1 MISSAR
7 ATALCLAMTI
17 LPAVAAGQQTD
28 AQWLEDCA
36 DRRDRGNLVRFC
48 DVRVSQMAAPG
59 GTLRVDPG
67 ANGGIAIEGWSGRGI
82 EIHARIEARAE
93 TEASARGL
101 ADGVRVTTGA
111 AGIGA
116 TGPDSD
122 RYSNWHV
129 SFVVYVPETSDLE
142 LSTLN
147 GPLSVRGVTGRMQ
160 LEAVNGPVSLRDVGG
175 NVYARAQN
183 GPLSITLSG
192 SGWQGEGLDA
202 ETLNGPVT
210 LTVPDN
216 YNAELLAGTDNGP
229 FSSDIPLTV
238 TLRGRMRG
246 PINATLG
253 RGGAPIRVVTTNG
266 PIQIRRTA
274 QGL

>member
-1 MISSAR
+1 MIRSAR
-7 ATALCLAMTI
+7 AATLCLAMSL
-17 LPAVAAGQQTD
+17 LPAFAAAQQTD

-36 DRRDRGNLVRFC
+36 ERRDRGNLVRFC

-59 GTLRVDPG
+59 GAIRVDPG
-67 ANGGIAIEGWSGRGI
+67 ENGGIAIEGWTGRGI

-93 TEASARGL
+93 TDAAARGL
-101 ADGVRVTTGA
+101 ADAVRVTTGA
-111 AGIGA
+111 AGIG
-116 TGPDSD
+116 TSGPDSD

-129 SFVVYVPETSDLE
+129 SFVVYVPEASDLE

-147 GPLSVRGVTGRMQ
+147 GPLSVRGVTGRME
-160 LEAVNGPVSLRDVGG
+160 LEAVNGPVSLREVGG

-183 GPLSITLSG
+183 GPISVVLSG

-210 LTVPDN
+210 LSVPEN
-216 YNAELLAGTDNGP
+216 YNAELQAGTDNGP
-229 FSSDIPLTV
+229 FSSDIPLAV
-238 TLRGRMRG
+238 TLRGRVRG

-253 RGGAPIRVVTTNG
+253 SGGAPIRVVTTNG
-266 PIQIRRTA
+266 PISIRRTG